1 MFGGNEG
8 LRRGIRLELGL
19 PFGTEFRLG
28 NGGGSKGL
36 DD

>member
-1 MFGGNEG
+1 
-8 LRRGIRLELGL
+8 LELGL